1 MIIEEKTYEIYATNK
16 CTGYSQVMHLQVLK
30 MVHTNITRVDSES
43 FVIDMEERQM
53 FHGTIEEYMEYCN
66 YEIDDIQEREI
77 SCVHKLEVIENYS
90 LFKI

>member
-1 MIIEEKTYEIYATNK
+1 MIIEEKTYELYVTNK
-16 CTGYSQVMHLQVLK
+16 CTGYNQVLHLQVLT
-30 MVHTNITRVDSES
+30 MVHPNITRVDSKS

-53 FHGTIEEYMEYCN
+53 FHGTINEYMEYCN

-77 SCVHKLEVIENYS
+77 SYVHKLKVIENYS